1 MFKMFR
7 GTTSIQRRLAVILL
21 GVSIPLILALYYVQN
36 LSTATITRHVEE
48 INAMRIA
55 ETAGGIRDIL
65 NRIFMATNMFISD
78 KQMIRA
84 LDTEDPFDIEK
95 LYTYYNVIDRLQY
108 VFFLNERYA
117 VGIRDRYGNTY
128 VSDLSRVELSK
139 PLVESLL
146 QSRPEDPT
154 LTIMDSFRWSL
165 VTFRT
170 AKGEDKT
177 FILLRRM
184 LFNPD
189 TAGRLGMAVMLVPFA
204 YIEELLARQE
214 GVFEIAGGD
223 GNPLFATPP
232 APAER
237 TGEVTE
243 YLLSPSDWTLRYWK
257 QNELVEKQLYW
268 FRVSTYF
275 AIGVVIV
282 LLVVLSAFVLNEIRK
297 VLLQIR
303 ALSRQL
309 VQQHPSADLGAGIRT
324 DQRIAE
330 LSQTLQQLVHNLN
343 TARKNYE
350 AAAHE
355 KKKLEMQI
363 LQQQINPHF
372 LLNTLNTFRW
382 MADARNQRRLGSL
395 LLALSHLLRQQIY
408 HDHSHWTVDE
418 EIEYLTRYIE
428 IQRARYGEAFEV
440 SIAADPSCRGRMIL
454 KMLVQPLVEN
464 CFEHAFH
471 GRSRGVVRIAFRAEE
486 GGGMRIT
493 VEDDGVGFGG
503 AAAPRKD
510 RQSIGLD
517 NVQSR
522 LRLHYGE
529 EARLETENMPGGGA
543 RVTIVIPGS
552 EPAHE
557 HPDRG

>member
-1 MFKMFR
+1 M
-7 GTTSIQRRLAVILL
+7 
-21 GVSIPLILALYYVQN
+21 SIPLILALIYVQN

-48 INAMRIA
+48 INAMRIR
-55 ETAGGIRDIL
+55 ETADGIRDIL

-84 LDTEDPFDIEK
+84 LNIEDPYDIEK

-117 VGIRDRYGNTY
+117 VGIRDRYGNVY

-214 GVFEIAGGD
+214 GVFEIADGD
-223 GNPLFATPP
+223 GGPLFATAP
-232 APAER
+232 APAEK
-237 TGEVTE
+237 TGEVAE
-243 YLLSPSDWTLRYWK
+243 YTLSPSDWTLRYWK
-257 QNELVEKQLYW
+257 QNELIERQLYW

-282 LLVVLSAFVLNEIRK
+282 LLVVLSVFVLNEIRK

-309 VQQHPSADLGAGIRT
+309 VQQHPSADIGAGIRT

-330 LSQTLQQLVHNLN
+330 LSQTLRQLVHNLN

-382 MADARNQRRLGSL
+382 MADAQNQRRLGSL
-395 LLALSHLLRQQIY
+395 LLALSQLLRQQIY
-408 HDHSHWTVDE
+408 HEDSHWTVDE

-440 SIAADPSCRGRMIL
+440 SFDADPACRGAVIL

-464 CFEHAFH
+464 CFEHAFQ
-471 GRSRGVVRIAFRAEE
+471 GRDRGTVRISFRAKED
-486 GGGMRIT
+486 GGMRIT

-503 AAAPRKD
+503 AQAVRRD

-517 NVQSR
+517 NVRNR
-522 LRLHYGE
+522 LHLHYGE

-543 RVTIVIPGS
+543 RVTIAIPGS